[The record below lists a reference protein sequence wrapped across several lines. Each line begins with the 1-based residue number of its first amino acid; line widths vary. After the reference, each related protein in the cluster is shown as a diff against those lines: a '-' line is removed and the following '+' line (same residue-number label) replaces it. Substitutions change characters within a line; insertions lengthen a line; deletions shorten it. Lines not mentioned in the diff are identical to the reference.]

1 MIELIE
7 KILCIIEIVSNIYEN
22 WLYKNVLT
30 HKFIRTEDDRISLE
44 RIDGME
50 CRINVDN
57 AQTNDTGL
65 WVFKI
70 GTIEN
75 EIYKEVELKHIVKV
89 DKSKFY

>member
-1 MIELIE
+1 M
-7 KILCIIEIVSNIYEN
+7 KKFYS
-22 WLYKNVLT
+22 
-30 HKFIRTEDDRISLE
+30 HKFIRTEDDRITLE
-44 RIDGME
+44 RIDGKE
-50 CRINVDN
+50 CRIDVAN

-89 DKSKFY
+89 DKSKLCIYDISYKFKGENRNRSRGLQKS